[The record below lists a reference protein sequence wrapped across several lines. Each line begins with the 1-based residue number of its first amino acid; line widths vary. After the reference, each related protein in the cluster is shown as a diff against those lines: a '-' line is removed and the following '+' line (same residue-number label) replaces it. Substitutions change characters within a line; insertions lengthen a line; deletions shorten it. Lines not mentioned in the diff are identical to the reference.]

1 MKQVPPAAPVAPW
14 LGGKKRLHPLI
25 LERIEAIPHRAYV
38 EPFVG
43 MGGIFL
49 RRRFRPRLEVMND
62 RNGEIINLFRI
73 LQRHY
78 PQLLEIMRFQ
88 ICSRREFDRLRLTDP
103 ATLTDLERAARF
115 LYLQRLSFG
124 GKLDGVFGVSAG
136 HGPRFSLARLE
147 PVLDAAHERLDG
159 VVFESLD
166 WADLIPRYDTAET
179 LFYLDPPYFGGENDY
194 GKGLFDRAQFA
205 RIAEILGSLKGAF
218 LLSINDTPEIRALFG
233 RFHLEPVRL
242 NYSVSAS
249 GSTEAQ
255 ELLVSNRERIA
266 TLL

>member
-78 PQLLEIMRFQ
+78 PQLLDIMRFQ

-124 GKLDGVFGVSAG
+124 GEPNGSFGISPG
-136 HGPRFSLARLE
+136 NGPLFSLARLE
-147 PVLDAAHERLDG
+147 PLLDAARIRLDG
-159 VVFESLD
+159 VVFECLD
-166 WADLIPRYDTAET
+166 WAELIPRYDTAET

-194 GKGLFDRAQFA
+194 GRGIFDRAQFA
-205 RIAEILGSLKGAF
+205 RIAEILGGLKGA
-218 LLSINDTPEIRALFG
+218 
-233 RFHLEPVRL
+233 
-242 NYSVSAS
+242 
-249 GSTEAQ
+249 
-255 ELLVSNRERIA
+255 
-266 TLL
+266 